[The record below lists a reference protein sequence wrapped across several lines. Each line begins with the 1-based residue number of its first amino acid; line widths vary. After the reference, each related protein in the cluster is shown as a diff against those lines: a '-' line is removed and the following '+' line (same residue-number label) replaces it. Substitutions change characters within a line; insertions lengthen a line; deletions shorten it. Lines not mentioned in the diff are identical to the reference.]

1 MPVFALLI
9 AAGAVWPLEVA
20 AQSNVEDPRGA
31 LVKQQGALKSAQD
44 KAGALELD
52 VSALR
57 RERERM
63 NAQLLETADRIQKSE
78 EKMTAIE
85 ARLGELQEQEKI
97 VRGSLEQRYGQIAQ
111 LLGSLQ
117 RMGRNPPPVMITRR
131 EDALAMVRSAMLL
144 ASAFPGLRAKAVAL
158 SNRLNELVRVL
169 TDIRTEGDKLKAETQ
184 RLSDARVRLSGLM
197 TEKKQSIAERQ
208 SELSQVRQSAAEIS
222 QKVNSLNELIGR
234 LDEETKKN
242 AKLAEYNAK
251 LAREQA
257 AEDARQA
264 TKRESE
270 QAIAVL
276 TPELRPGQPVSAGEP
291 PAGEPGDNVALR
303 PRLPIEAD
311 PELLDKSPRQGETQV
326 AILAPSPSAF
336 GAAGAGRIEP
346 AIPFRRAK
354 GRLPTPTRGQRVL
367 SFGEKTRYGGKSKGI
382 VFQTR
387 KAAQIT
393 SPCDGWVVYA
403 GEFRSYGQLLIINAG
418 GGYHVLLAGMSR
430 MDVQP
435 GQFVLAAE
443 PVGTMSDAVTSVQ
456 REAGENSPVLYVE
469 FRKDGQPIDP
479 DPWWVAGLQKVQG

>member
-1 MPVFALLI
+1 MMVLAC
-9 AAGAVWPLEVA
+9 GVWA
-20 AQSNVEDPRGA
+20 DKSFAQSNVEDPRGA
-31 LVKQQGALKSAQD
+31 LLKQQGALKSAQE

-52 VSALR
+52 VNALR
-57 RERERM
+57 RERERL

-78 EKMTAIE
+78 EKMTSIE

-197 TEKKQSIAERQ
+197 SEKKQSIAERQ

-234 LDEETKKN
+234 LDEETRRN
-242 AKLAEYNAK
+242 AKLAEYNAR

-257 AEDARQA
+257 AEDARKA
-264 TKRESE
+264 AIREGE
-270 QAIAVL
+270 QSVAVL
-276 TPELRPGQPVSAGEP
+276 SPEAAPGQPVASGQTDGSSP
-291 PAGEPGDNVALR
+291 PGDNVALR
-303 PRLPIEAD
+303 PRLPIESD
-311 PELLDKSPRQGETQV
+311 PELLDKSSPQGETQV

-346 AIPFRRAK
+346 AIPFHKAK
-354 GRLPTPTRGQRVL
+354 GRLPAPTRGQRVL

-387 KAAQIT
+387 KSAQIT